1 MCVLIHKPAGVAVPE
16 PIIQSAALHNADGW
30 GVMGHTADGDTVLER
45 HVDVDAAR
53 TIDFLRSHTD
63 SELAIHLRRRTHG
76 DVNACNAHPFEI
88 EPGLYLMHNGSFTLP
103 MRDPTYSDTWHLVHN
118 ILRPL
123 ARRHRDLIT
132 DPTFLELISAVA
144 GPVNRLILF
153 DASRPKLHLV
163 NRQIGVDYAGLWIG
177 SLKWLDAGLFDEAS
191 AVGCAA

>member
-45 HVDVDAAR
+45 HVDVDATR
-53 TIDFLRSHTD
+53 TIDFLRAHTD

-103 MRDPTYSDTWHLVHN
+103 IRDPMYSDTWHLVHD

-123 ARRHRDLIT
+123 ACHHRDLIT
-132 DPTFLELISAVA
+132 DPTFLQLISAVA
-144 GPVNRLILF
+144 GPDNRLILF
-153 DASRPKLHLV
+153 DARRSQFHVV
-163 NRQIGVDYAGLWIG
+163 NRQIGVDHAGLWIG
-177 SLKWLDAGLFDEAS
+177 SLKWLDAEVIDEPL
-191 AVGCAA
+191 VGCAA